1 MKTVARYACLC
12 QNSFQKATWGK
23 YGLENNG
30 EQLNLLFSILLFIM
44 EKSLLET
51 PCTMDDISAFTDEI
65 CSRYL
70 NKHLSFEEARELAD
84 FIVNAVLSND
94 GQVMDFPAYSFED
107 EKFKELHVNYVETSV
122 IYMEDS
128 GLRRTSYK
136 LTNDGY
142 NLLLGTMEIEDN
154 MKLSVQEMIFEL
166 QLKKKSYDKAEE
178 AIKNVYMQVRVQIQ
192 KIDEDMNRIR
202 RNPLAYTTEDYR
214 QMLSGDLTTIE
225 ETRNKFET
233 YKTMV
238 VNEADK
244 LEQAGINLRD
254 LTKEEK
260 EKLLHLKNIGNYLT
274 HVLEDY
280 QQILLRHYDL
290 KRLYSEELERM
301 TQMSMIKRFSL
312 RNELYEKVLLDA
324 SLLDDLDIFISPL
337 FSNVPEKIYNPNMA
351 LMLQKPS
358 RKAEEKTGEIE
369 LDFDEEEY
377 LLEKERERKERLK
390 KYDHCL
396 SELLKDI
403 LENNDE
409 IRLSDLTP
417 QKMAAL
423 VPDVEIFKEV
433 MIEFLKNGV
442 FDLVKMRSERLQTI
456 ESTELIF
463 NIGELLLELTD
474 EKEEF
479 SGIQRI
485 EAFKIDSAAPII
497 IKNVAEPDGRL
508 KSIRCSDVLL
518 RVSKE

>member
-1 MKTVARYACLC
+1 
-12 QNSFQKATWGK
+12 
-23 YGLENNG
+23 
-30 EQLNLLFSILLFIM
+30 
-44 EKSLLET
+44 
-51 PCTMDDISAFTDEI
+51 
-65 CSRYL
+65 
-70 NKHLSFEEARELAD
+70 
-84 FIVNAVLSND
+84 
-94 GQVMDFPAYSFED
+94 
-107 EKFKELHVNYVETSV
+107 
-122 IYMEDS
+122 
-128 GLRRTSYK
+128 
-136 LTNDGY
+136 
-142 NLLLGTMEIEDN
+142 
-154 MKLSVQEMIFEL
+154 
-166 QLKKKSYDKAEE
+166 
-178 AIKNVYMQVRVQIQ
+178 
-192 KIDEDMNRIR
+192 MNRIR

-225 ETRNKFET
+225 ETRKKFET